1 MTVAEMVTEWMN
13 QLVEEFGGAKSAET
27 QEIEWNPK
35 EWEPLVNGDSIPE
48 EGLAAIEE
56 LSLLTK
62 GKGITRQHVRA
73 VGAKCGDVGLFTA
86 AMIWGLKP
94 NSYGPYRLGQML
106 TTRRHGR
113 DPVEVINEI
122 VQTARTRGAAEGFG
136 SLWTNGASR
145 IFRLGT
151 AFGTK
156 VLYFAAAG
164 KHGEPPQKFAEAP
177 PLILDQFVHLGAQR
191 FVEVDREFAES
202 VPDPSKY
209 MTRTLY
215 ERYCK
220 VMADRARTAEVTPD
234 CLEMVLFS
242 LGKNPERFSV
252 Q

>member
-1 MTVAEMVTEWMN
+1 MVAEWMN

-48 EGLAAIEE
+48 EGRVAIEE

-94 NSYGPYRLGQML
+94 NGYGPYRLGQML
-106 TTRRHGR
+106 TTQRHGR
-113 DPVEVINEI
+113 NPVEVINGI
-122 VQTARTRGAAEGFG
+122 VQTARTRSSAEGFG

-145 IFRLGT
+145 VFQLGT

-164 KHGEPPQKFAEAP
+164 KVVEPSRKFAEAP
-177 PLILDQFVHLGAQR
+177 PLILDQFVHRGAQQ
-191 FVEVDREFAES
+191 FMEVDQAFAES
-202 VPDPSKY
+202 VPDPRKY
-209 MTRTLY
+209 MTRSLY
-215 ERYCK
+215 ERYCE
-220 VMADRARTAEVTPD
+220 VMADRARTAEVAPD
-234 CLEMVLFS
+234 CLEMALFS